1 MGLQLRIKKNEK
13 IIVGDSKDM
22 SENLVIECLENN
34 KGYLILNFSGA
45 DVHINRESV
54 FNSKIERGQF
64 DS

>member
-1 MGLQLRIKKNEK
+1 MGLQLQIKKSEK

-34 KGYLILNFSGA
+34 KRYLILSFSGA

-64 DS
+64 NS